1 LRQTPAGEAFDG
13 GGVIPQAP
21 AHMRT
26 RLLSGLAALVS
37 ALSAGAQPA
46 APAPPRVVTLAEC
59 TAMALERNLDIQIRR
74 LQPSIDLYNLDASRG
89 FYDLTF
95 NLNASQR
102 YNSSPG
108 SADPASRLFNVSSE
122 TYSET
127 YGPSFTQQ
135 LGTGG
140 RLTVN
145 ADLVRRSGN
154 QFNSFNY
161 STDAGISLTQPLLRN
176 SWIDST
182 RQSIQISKRTL
193 KIDELALRNQVM
205 TTITS
210 VQQAYY
216 ELVYARDN
224 VRVQEASLELAQK
237 LLADNKRRVEVGAL
251 APLDEKQS
259 ESQVAARRS
268 DLLAARRDLEVQ
280 MNNLKNLIGDDF
292 AGLAGVTFEPSD
304 KLLALPQSLSAQDS
318 WRHGMSLRPD
328 LLQAREQIERQN
340 IVLRFNHNQLFPSLD
355 LTLTYGHNGI
365 GQTLPAGLNGIQ
377 RGDNQFY
384 SYGIVLSFPLNNTT
398 AKNNYKASK
407 VQKELLLLQFKQL
420 EQSVIVEIDNAV
432 KQAQTAYDR
441 IEATRQARLYA
452 EAALEAEE
460 KKLENGKSTSFFVL
474 QLQRDLTAARSAEI
488 RALADYN
495 RALSTLSRSEGTTL
509 EKANVSL
516 EFK

>member
-1 LRQTPAGEAFDG
+1 
-13 GGVIPQAP
+13 
-21 AHMRT
+21 MRT
-26 RLLSGLAALVS
+26 RFLPGLAALALAAS
-37 ALSAGAQPA
+37 AVAQPA
-46 APAPPRVVTLAEC
+46 APAARVISLAEC
-59 TAMALERNLDIQIRR
+59 VALALERNLDIQIRR
-74 LQPSIDLYNLDASRG
+74 LQPTIDLYNLDASRG

-108 SADPASRLFNVSSE
+108 SPDPASRLFEVSNE
-122 TYSET
+122 TYSES

-135 LGTGG
+135 LATGG

-154 QFNSFNY
+154 QFTRGFTY
-161 STDAGISLTQPLLRN
+161 SSDAGISLTQPLLRN
-176 SWIDST
+176 LWIDST
-182 RQSIQISKRTL
+182 RQTIQISRHTL
-193 KIDELALRNQVM
+193 KIDELSLRNQVM
-205 TTITS
+205 TTVTS

-216 ELVYARDN
+216 ELVFARDN
-224 VRVQEASLELAQK
+224 VKVQEASLELAEK

-268 DLLAARRDLEVQ
+268 DLLGARRDLEVQ
-280 MNNLKNLIGDDF
+280 MNNLKTLVGDDF
-292 AGLAGVTFEPSD
+292 ASLAGVAFEPAD
-304 KLLALPQSLSAQDS
+304 KLLALPQTLNSQDS
-318 WRHGMSLRPD
+318 WRHGMALRPD
-328 LLQAREQIERQN
+328 LLQAREQLERQN

-355 LTLTYGHNGI
+355 LTLTYGHNSVGN
-365 GQTLPAGLNGIQ
+365 TLPTGINGIQ

-398 AKNNYKASK
+398 ARNNYKASK

-420 EQSVIVEIDNAV
+420 EQGVIVEIDNGV
-432 KQAQTAYDR
+432 KQAQTAYER

-452 EAALEAEE
+452 EAALDAEQ

-509 EKANVSL
+509 DKANIGL